1 MHRSGL
7 LTMAA
12 SGHTPQPQ
20 HMLEIFAQ
28 LSANPLASPRLSHA
42 GGAHGQTWPGC
53 MRGAAPTR
61 SLTEACVDTAVEN
74 SQNLGLKGTHDTCY
88 LEFAELPE
96 NEKVLKKL

>member
-20 HMLEIFAQ
+20 HMLEIITQ

-42 GGAHGQTWPGC
+42 GGAHGRPGQQ
-53 MRGAAPTR
+53 RGATPNQGLA
-61 SLTEACVDTAVEN
+61 EACVDTAVES

-88 LEFAELPE
+88 LEFAKLSEK
-96 NEKVLKKL
+96 EKVLKKL